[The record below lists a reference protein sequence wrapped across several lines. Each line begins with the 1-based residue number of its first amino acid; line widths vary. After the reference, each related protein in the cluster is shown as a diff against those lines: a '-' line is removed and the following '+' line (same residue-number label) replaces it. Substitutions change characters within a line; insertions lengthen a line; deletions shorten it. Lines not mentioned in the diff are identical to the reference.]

1 MLVYAKH
8 SSGENLRVHNRRG
21 GGYKEGYSEE
31 NILPADVSTA
41 ENRLG
46 LSIIVSKVNKE
57 KFTVIESS
65 QHSAWCMWK
74 AL

>member
-1 MLVYAKH
+1 MQNILQGKIWEYTI
-8 SSGENLRVHNRRG
+8 EG

-41 ENRLG
+41 DNRLV
-46 LSIIVSKVNKE
+46 LSIIVSKVKKE